1 MRYLFLSALIAC
13 FFGISPAQVPNF
25 DQTRDGFLVAHPIQ
39 TDGVGLSKAQAII
52 DYRNANGPFRSA
64 EELTKVKGL
73 GQKTVERNKPN
84 LRFELPKKAEKTGD

>member
-1 MRYLFLSALIAC
+1 MVAGPVDVNSADAATIA
-13 FFGISPAQVPNF
+13 
-25 DQTRDGFLVAHPIQ
+25 REL
-39 TDGVGLSKAQAII
+39 DGVGLSKAQAII

-84 LRFELPKKAEKTGD
+84 LRFELPKKTEKTGD